1 MNIGEQEWNKLYMVD
16 KQLIIE
22 EIEESMSV
30 KKIWSFFYRQ
40 LPCYIENSEGVF
52 RLYFDFSK
60 IAFTSNISVNQYYFV
75 DGVEN
80 KRVHC
85 VNNTATID
93 YVYDAENYG
102 LRDLI
107 TDLVSVVDIF
117 FQLNSTI

>member
-1 MNIGEQEWNKLYMVD
+1 MNIGEQEWSKLYMVD
-16 KQLIIE
+16 NKSMLE
-22 EIEESMSV
+22 EIEASIVV
-30 KKIWSFFYRQ
+30 KKVWSFSYRE

-60 IAFTSNISVNQYYFV
+60 VVFTSKKSVNEYYFV
-75 DGVEN
+75 DGIEN
-80 KRVHC
+80 KRVYC

-117 FQLNSTI
+117 FQLNSMI

>member
-1 MNIGEQEWNKLYMVD
+1 MVD
-16 KQLIIE
+16 NKSMLE
-22 EIEESMSV
+22 EIEASIVV
-30 KKIWSFFYRQ
+30 KKVWSFSYRE

-60 IAFTSNISVNQYYFV
+60 VVFTSKKSVNEYYFV
-75 DGVEN
+75 DGIEN
-80 KRVHC
+80 KRVYC

-117 FQLNSTI
+117 FQLNSMI

>member
-1 MNIGEQEWNKLYMVD
+1 ML
-16 KQLIIE
+16 E
-22 EIEESMSV
+22 EIEASIVV
-30 KKIWSFFYRQ
+30 KKVWSFSYRE
-40 LPCYIENSEGVF
+40 LPCYSENSEGVF

-60 IAFTSNISVNQYYFV
+60 VVFTSKKSVNEYYFV
-75 DGVEN
+75 DGIEN
-80 KRVHC
+80 KRVYC

-117 FQLNSTI
+117 FQLNSMI